1 MQQEKEQ
8 FDKLRQ
14 RQVELTEKWRKK
26 EVSDEQ
32 YASISALIDRM
43 LQNEAGLMRAIEQAN
58 TLVSWSKAHDYQL
71 FFTDDSIGR
80 YLFENANMD
89 QYRGAVLLF
98 IVIVLLS
105 GIFPGERKNEM
116 QNMLLCTKN
125 GRRPL
130 FVAKYVLGVVIACIV
145 SGGFTVI
152 HLFSAS
158 KMYDFSLWEVPL
170 QSIRQAQVIDV
181 QLSVRGYLVWTS
193 VMQMMGVVCAA
204 ISFLSISVWMKNRLY
219 AVLAGA
225 VLFVLPVIASGAGM
239 SNIFGLWFAKVF
251 LFGTPDT
258 ETRLWGTDR
267 IFNTACSS
275 GIRFYSSSVA
285 RISEKKES
293 KMIKMELKNLTKSY
307 EKGKIALDHFSA
319 ALEPGVYGLLGP
331 NGAGKSTLMN
341 LITQNLEPDE
351 GEILINGISTAK
363 MGASYRDVLGYMPQ
377 QQGLYDRFSAL
388 EFLRYFA
395 ALKGLKAKESRKR
408 IEELLEVVNLTEARN
423 RKLGGFSGGMKQRV
437 LLAQALLNEPQI
449 LILDEPTAGLDPK
462 ERIRIR
468 NYISS
473 ISENKIV
480 LIATH
485 VVSDVE
491 CIAKEI
497 LLLRSGK
504 LLEKETPEKWWNRWR
519 NLFGK

>member
-1 MQQEKEQ
+1 
-8 FDKLRQ
+8 
-14 RQVELTEKWRKK
+14 
-26 EVSDEQ
+26 
-32 YASISALIDRM
+32 
-43 LQNEAGLMRAIEQAN
+43 
-58 TLVSWSKAHDYQL
+58 
-71 FFTDDSIGR
+71 
-80 YLFENANMD
+80 
-89 QYRGAVLLF
+89 
-98 IVIVLLS
+98 
-105 GIFPGERKNEM
+105 
-116 QNMLLCTKN
+116 
-125 GRRPL
+125 
-130 FVAKYVLGVVIACIV
+130 
-145 SGGFTVI
+145 
-152 HLFSAS
+152 
-158 KMYDFSLWEVPL
+158 
-170 QSIRQAQVIDV
+170 
-181 QLSVRGYLVWTS
+181 
-193 VMQMMGVVCAA
+193 
-204 ISFLSISVWMKNRLY
+204 
-219 AVLAGA
+219 
-225 VLFVLPVIASGAGM
+225 
-239 SNIFGLWFAKVF
+239 
-251 LFGTPDT
+251 
-258 ETRLWGTDR
+258 
-267 IFNTACSS
+267 
-275 GIRFYSSSVA
+275 
-285 RISEKKES
+285 
-293 KMIKMELKNLTKSY
+293 MIKMELKNLTKSY

-319 ALEPGVYGLLGP
+319 ELEPGVYGLLGP

-395 ALKGLKAKESRKR
+395 SLKGLKAKESRKR
-408 IEELLEVVNLTEARN
+408 IEELLEVVNLTKARN

-497 LLLRSGK
+497 LFLRGGK
-504 LLEKETPEKWWNRWR
+504 LLEKETPEKLVEQMDGLVWEVIIRSDQLSQLEQVLLVSNVNIAKEGLLVRVIAE
-519 NLFGK
+519 LEQMKEQQIQFGWGTPKAAVPTLEDVYLYRMEADNKLYKN

>member
-1 MQQEKEQ
+1 
-8 FDKLRQ
+8 
-14 RQVELTEKWRKK
+14 
-26 EVSDEQ
+26 
-32 YASISALIDRM
+32 
-43 LQNEAGLMRAIEQAN
+43 
-58 TLVSWSKAHDYQL
+58 
-71 FFTDDSIGR
+71 
-80 YLFENANMD
+80 
-89 QYRGAVLLF
+89 
-98 IVIVLLS
+98 
-105 GIFPGERKNEM
+105 
-116 QNMLLCTKN
+116 
-125 GRRPL
+125 
-130 FVAKYVLGVVIACIV
+130 
-145 SGGFTVI
+145 
-152 HLFSAS
+152 
-158 KMYDFSLWEVPL
+158 
-170 QSIRQAQVIDV
+170 
-181 QLSVRGYLVWTS
+181 
-193 VMQMMGVVCAA
+193 
-204 ISFLSISVWMKNRLY
+204 
-219 AVLAGA
+219 
-225 VLFVLPVIASGAGM
+225 
-239 SNIFGLWFAKVF
+239 
-251 LFGTPDT
+251 
-258 ETRLWGTDR
+258 
-267 IFNTACSS
+267 
-275 GIRFYSSSVA
+275 
-285 RISEKKES
+285 
-293 KMIKMELKNLTKSY
+293 
-307 EKGKIALDHFSA
+307 
-319 ALEPGVYGLLGP
+319 
-331 NGAGKSTLMN
+331 MN

-462 ERIRIR
+462 QRIRIR

-504 LLEKETPEKWWNRWR
+504 LLEKETPEKLVEQMEELVWEVIIRPDQLSELEQVLLVSNVNIAKEGLLVRVIAELKQMKEQQIQFGWGTPKAAVPTLEDVYLWNM
-519 NLFGK
+519 GT

>member
-1 MQQEKEQ
+1 
-8 FDKLRQ
+8 
-14 RQVELTEKWRKK
+14 
-26 EVSDEQ
+26 
-32 YASISALIDRM
+32 
-43 LQNEAGLMRAIEQAN
+43 
-58 TLVSWSKAHDYQL
+58 
-71 FFTDDSIGR
+71 
-80 YLFENANMD
+80 
-89 QYRGAVLLF
+89 
-98 IVIVLLS
+98 
-105 GIFPGERKNEM
+105 
-116 QNMLLCTKN
+116 
-125 GRRPL
+125 
-130 FVAKYVLGVVIACIV
+130 
-145 SGGFTVI
+145 
-152 HLFSAS
+152 
-158 KMYDFSLWEVPL
+158 
-170 QSIRQAQVIDV
+170 
-181 QLSVRGYLVWTS
+181 
-193 VMQMMGVVCAA
+193 
-204 ISFLSISVWMKNRLY
+204 
-219 AVLAGA
+219 
-225 VLFVLPVIASGAGM
+225 
-239 SNIFGLWFAKVF
+239 
-251 LFGTPDT
+251 
-258 ETRLWGTDR
+258 
-267 IFNTACSS
+267 
-275 GIRFYSSSVA
+275 
-285 RISEKKES
+285 
-293 KMIKMELKNLTKSY
+293 MIKLELKNLTKSY

-319 ALEPGVYGLLGP
+319 AFEPGVYGLLGP

-351 GEILINGISTAK
+351 GEILVNGTSTAK
-363 MGASYRDVLGYMPQ
+363 MGAPYRDVLGYMPQ

-423 RKLGGFSGGMKQRV
+423 RQLGGFSGGMKQRV

-504 LLEKETPEKWWNRWR
+504 LLEKETPEKFVEQMEELVWEVIIRPDQLSELEQVLLVSNVNIAKEGLLVRVIAELEQMKEQQIQFGWGTPKAAVPTLEDVYLWNMGMVSCRMDAK
-519 NLFGK
+519 GKN

>member
-1 MQQEKEQ
+1 
-8 FDKLRQ
+8 
-14 RQVELTEKWRKK
+14 
-26 EVSDEQ
+26 
-32 YASISALIDRM
+32 
-43 LQNEAGLMRAIEQAN
+43 
-58 TLVSWSKAHDYQL
+58 
-71 FFTDDSIGR
+71 
-80 YLFENANMD
+80 
-89 QYRGAVLLF
+89 
-98 IVIVLLS
+98 
-105 GIFPGERKNEM
+105 
-116 QNMLLCTKN
+116 
-125 GRRPL
+125 
-130 FVAKYVLGVVIACIV
+130 
-145 SGGFTVI
+145 
-152 HLFSAS
+152 
-158 KMYDFSLWEVPL
+158 
-170 QSIRQAQVIDV
+170 
-181 QLSVRGYLVWTS
+181 
-193 VMQMMGVVCAA
+193 
-204 ISFLSISVWMKNRLY
+204 
-219 AVLAGA
+219 
-225 VLFVLPVIASGAGM
+225 
-239 SNIFGLWFAKVF
+239 
-251 LFGTPDT
+251 
-258 ETRLWGTDR
+258 
-267 IFNTACSS
+267 
-275 GIRFYSSSVA
+275 
-285 RISEKKES
+285 
-293 KMIKMELKNLTKSY
+293 MIKLELKNLTKSY

-319 ALEPGVYGLLGP
+319 AFEPGVYGLLGP

-351 GEILINGISTAK
+351 GEILVNGTSATK
-363 MGASYRDVLGYMPQ
+363 MGVSYRDVLGYMPQ

-408 IEELLEVVNLTEARN
+408 IEELLEVVNLMEARN

-504 LLEKETPEKWWNRWR
+504 LLEKETPEKLVEQMEKLVWEVIIRPDQLSELEQVLLVSNVNIAKEGLLVRVIAELEQMKEQQIQFGWGTPKAAVPTLEDVYLWNMGMVSCRMDAK
-519 NLFGK
+519 GKN

>member
-1 MQQEKEQ
+1 
-8 FDKLRQ
+8 
-14 RQVELTEKWRKK
+14 
-26 EVSDEQ
+26 
-32 YASISALIDRM
+32 
-43 LQNEAGLMRAIEQAN
+43 
-58 TLVSWSKAHDYQL
+58 
-71 FFTDDSIGR
+71 
-80 YLFENANMD
+80 
-89 QYRGAVLLF
+89 
-98 IVIVLLS
+98 
-105 GIFPGERKNEM
+105 
-116 QNMLLCTKN
+116 
-125 GRRPL
+125 
-130 FVAKYVLGVVIACIV
+130 
-145 SGGFTVI
+145 
-152 HLFSAS
+152 
-158 KMYDFSLWEVPL
+158 
-170 QSIRQAQVIDV
+170 
-181 QLSVRGYLVWTS
+181 
-193 VMQMMGVVCAA
+193 
-204 ISFLSISVWMKNRLY
+204 
-219 AVLAGA
+219 
-225 VLFVLPVIASGAGM
+225 
-239 SNIFGLWFAKVF
+239 
-251 LFGTPDT
+251 
-258 ETRLWGTDR
+258 
-267 IFNTACSS
+267 
-275 GIRFYSSSVA
+275 
-285 RISEKKES
+285 
-293 KMIKMELKNLTKSY
+293 MIKLELKNLTKSY

-319 ALEPGVYGLLGP
+319 AFEPGVYGLLGP

-351 GEILINGISTAK
+351 GEILVNGTSATK
-363 MGASYRDVLGYMPQ
+363 MGVSYRDVLGYMPQ

-408 IEELLEVVNLTEARN
+408 IEELLEVVNLTEAGN

-504 LLEKETPEKWWNRWR
+504 LLEKETPEKLVEQMEELVWEVIIRPDQLNQLEQVLLVSNVNIAKEGLLVRVITESEQMKAQQP
-519 NLFGK
+519 LFGWGSQKVVVPTLEDVYLYRMEADNKLYEN

>member
-1 MQQEKEQ
+1 
-8 FDKLRQ
+8 
-14 RQVELTEKWRKK
+14 
-26 EVSDEQ
+26 
-32 YASISALIDRM
+32 
-43 LQNEAGLMRAIEQAN
+43 
-58 TLVSWSKAHDYQL
+58 
-71 FFTDDSIGR
+71 
-80 YLFENANMD
+80 
-89 QYRGAVLLF
+89 
-98 IVIVLLS
+98 
-105 GIFPGERKNEM
+105 
-116 QNMLLCTKN
+116 
-125 GRRPL
+125 
-130 FVAKYVLGVVIACIV
+130 
-145 SGGFTVI
+145 
-152 HLFSAS
+152 
-158 KMYDFSLWEVPL
+158 
-170 QSIRQAQVIDV
+170 
-181 QLSVRGYLVWTS
+181 
-193 VMQMMGVVCAA
+193 
-204 ISFLSISVWMKNRLY
+204 
-219 AVLAGA
+219 
-225 VLFVLPVIASGAGM
+225 
-239 SNIFGLWFAKVF
+239 
-251 LFGTPDT
+251 
-258 ETRLWGTDR
+258 
-267 IFNTACSS
+267 
-275 GIRFYSSSVA
+275 
-285 RISEKKES
+285 
-293 KMIKMELKNLTKSY
+293 MIKMELKNLTKSY

-319 ALEPGVYGLLGP
+319 ELEPGVYGLLGP

-408 IEELLEVVNLTEARN
+408 IEELLEVVNLTEAIN

-504 LLEKETPEKWWNRWR
+504 LLEKETPEKLVEQMEELVWEVIIRPDQLSELEQVLLVSNVNIAKEGLLVRVIAELEQMKEQQIQFGWGTPKAAVPTLEDVYLWNM
-519 NLFGK
+519 GT

>member
-1 MQQEKEQ
+1 
-8 FDKLRQ
+8 
-14 RQVELTEKWRKK
+14 
-26 EVSDEQ
+26 
-32 YASISALIDRM
+32 
-43 LQNEAGLMRAIEQAN
+43 
-58 TLVSWSKAHDYQL
+58 
-71 FFTDDSIGR
+71 
-80 YLFENANMD
+80 
-89 QYRGAVLLF
+89 
-98 IVIVLLS
+98 
-105 GIFPGERKNEM
+105 
-116 QNMLLCTKN
+116 
-125 GRRPL
+125 
-130 FVAKYVLGVVIACIV
+130 
-145 SGGFTVI
+145 
-152 HLFSAS
+152 
-158 KMYDFSLWEVPL
+158 
-170 QSIRQAQVIDV
+170 
-181 QLSVRGYLVWTS
+181 
-193 VMQMMGVVCAA
+193 
-204 ISFLSISVWMKNRLY
+204 
-219 AVLAGA
+219 
-225 VLFVLPVIASGAGM
+225 
-239 SNIFGLWFAKVF
+239 
-251 LFGTPDT
+251 
-258 ETRLWGTDR
+258 
-267 IFNTACSS
+267 
-275 GIRFYSSSVA
+275 
-285 RISEKKES
+285 
-293 KMIKMELKNLTKSY
+293 MIKLELKNLTKSY

-319 ALEPGVYGLLGP
+319 AFEPGVYGLLGP

-351 GEILINGISTAK
+351 GEILVNGTSATK
-363 MGASYRDVLGYMPQ
+363 MGVSYRDVLGYMPQ

-408 IEELLEVVNLTEARN
+408 IEELLEVVNLTEAGN

-504 LLEKETPEKWWNRWR
+504 LLEKETPEKLVEQMEELVWEVIIRPDQLSELEQVLLVSNVNIAKEGLLVRVIAELEQMKEQQIQFGWGTPKAAVPTLEDVYLWNMGMVSCRMDAK
-519 NLFGK
+519 GKN

>member
-1 MQQEKEQ
+1 
-8 FDKLRQ
+8 
-14 RQVELTEKWRKK
+14 
-26 EVSDEQ
+26 
-32 YASISALIDRM
+32 
-43 LQNEAGLMRAIEQAN
+43 
-58 TLVSWSKAHDYQL
+58 
-71 FFTDDSIGR
+71 
-80 YLFENANMD
+80 
-89 QYRGAVLLF
+89 
-98 IVIVLLS
+98 
-105 GIFPGERKNEM
+105 
-116 QNMLLCTKN
+116 
-125 GRRPL
+125 
-130 FVAKYVLGVVIACIV
+130 
-145 SGGFTVI
+145 
-152 HLFSAS
+152 
-158 KMYDFSLWEVPL
+158 
-170 QSIRQAQVIDV
+170 
-181 QLSVRGYLVWTS
+181 
-193 VMQMMGVVCAA
+193 
-204 ISFLSISVWMKNRLY
+204 
-219 AVLAGA
+219 
-225 VLFVLPVIASGAGM
+225 
-239 SNIFGLWFAKVF
+239 
-251 LFGTPDT
+251 
-258 ETRLWGTDR
+258 
-267 IFNTACSS
+267 
-275 GIRFYSSSVA
+275 
-285 RISEKKES
+285 
-293 KMIKMELKNLTKSY
+293 MIKMELKNLTKSY

-319 ALEPGVYGLLGP
+319 ELEPGVYGLLGP

-408 IEELLEVVNLTEARN
+408 IEELLEVVNLMEARN

-504 LLEKETPEKWWNRWR
+504 LLEKETPEKLVEQMEELVWEVIIRPDQLSELEQVLLVSNVNIAKEGLLVRVIAELEQMKEQQIQFGWGTPKAAVPTLEDVYLWNM
-519 NLFGK
+519 GT

>member
-1 MQQEKEQ
+1 MM
-8 FDKLRQ
+8 KL
-14 RQVELTEKWRKK
+14 
-26 EVSDEQ
+26 
-32 YASISALIDRM
+32 
-43 LQNEAGLMRAIEQAN
+43 
-58 TLVSWSKAHDYQL
+58 
-71 FFTDDSIGR
+71 
-80 YLFENANMD
+80 
-89 QYRGAVLLF
+89 
-98 IVIVLLS
+98 
-105 GIFPGERKNEM
+105 
-116 QNMLLCTKN
+116 
-125 GRRPL
+125 
-130 FVAKYVLGVVIACIV
+130 
-145 SGGFTVI
+145 
-152 HLFSAS
+152 
-158 KMYDFSLWEVPL
+158 
-170 QSIRQAQVIDV
+170 
-181 QLSVRGYLVWTS
+181 
-193 VMQMMGVVCAA
+193 
-204 ISFLSISVWMKNRLY
+204 
-219 AVLAGA
+219 
-225 VLFVLPVIASGAGM
+225 
-239 SNIFGLWFAKVF
+239 
-251 LFGTPDT
+251 
-258 ETRLWGTDR
+258 
-267 IFNTACSS
+267 
-275 GIRFYSSSVA
+275 
-285 RISEKKES
+285 
-293 KMIKMELKNLTKSY
+293 ELKNLTKSY

-351 GEILINGISTAK
+351 GEILVNGISATK

-395 ALKGLKAKESRKR
+395 SLKGLKAKESRKR
-408 IEELLEVVNLTEARN
+408 IEELLEVVNLTKARN

-497 LLLRSGK
+497 LFLRGGK
-504 LLEKETPEKWWNRWR
+504 LLEKETPEKLVEQMDGLVWEVIIRSDQLSQLEQVLLVSNVNIAKEGLLVRVITESEQMKAQQP
-519 NLFGK
+519 LFGWGSQKGCCPNIGRCISISNGSRQQTLRKLKIWIKITDRFISACYFYGTTQIEKASVLSFVVTHLWTGTFYAPPDVFSLKSSNILSSRSISSFSGFFVNSDFTRESKRELSVKSSRKD

>member
-1 MQQEKEQ
+1 
-8 FDKLRQ
+8 
-14 RQVELTEKWRKK
+14 
-26 EVSDEQ
+26 
-32 YASISALIDRM
+32 
-43 LQNEAGLMRAIEQAN
+43 
-58 TLVSWSKAHDYQL
+58 
-71 FFTDDSIGR
+71 
-80 YLFENANMD
+80 
-89 QYRGAVLLF
+89 
-98 IVIVLLS
+98 
-105 GIFPGERKNEM
+105 
-116 QNMLLCTKN
+116 
-125 GRRPL
+125 
-130 FVAKYVLGVVIACIV
+130 
-145 SGGFTVI
+145 
-152 HLFSAS
+152 
-158 KMYDFSLWEVPL
+158 
-170 QSIRQAQVIDV
+170 
-181 QLSVRGYLVWTS
+181 
-193 VMQMMGVVCAA
+193 
-204 ISFLSISVWMKNRLY
+204 
-219 AVLAGA
+219 
-225 VLFVLPVIASGAGM
+225 
-239 SNIFGLWFAKVF
+239 
-251 LFGTPDT
+251 
-258 ETRLWGTDR
+258 
-267 IFNTACSS
+267 
-275 GIRFYSSSVA
+275 
-285 RISEKKES
+285 
-293 KMIKMELKNLTKSY
+293 MIKLELKNLTKSY

-319 ALEPGVYGLLGP
+319 AFEPGVYGLLGP

-351 GEILINGISTAK
+351 GEILVNGTSATK
-363 MGASYRDVLGYMPQ
+363 MGVSYRDVLGYMPQ

-408 IEELLEVVNLTEARN
+408 IEELLEVVNLTEAGN

-504 LLEKETPEKWWNRWR
+504 LLEKETPEKLVEQMEELVWEVIIRPDQLSELEQVLLVSNVNIAKEGLLVRVIAELEQMKEQQIQFGWGTPKAAVPTLEDVYLWNMGMVSCRMDAK
-519 NLFGK
+519 GKNRRDDRT

>member
-1 MQQEKEQ
+1 MM
-8 FDKLRQ
+8 KL
-14 RQVELTEKWRKK
+14 
-26 EVSDEQ
+26 
-32 YASISALIDRM
+32 
-43 LQNEAGLMRAIEQAN
+43 
-58 TLVSWSKAHDYQL
+58 
-71 FFTDDSIGR
+71 
-80 YLFENANMD
+80 
-89 QYRGAVLLF
+89 
-98 IVIVLLS
+98 
-105 GIFPGERKNEM
+105 
-116 QNMLLCTKN
+116 
-125 GRRPL
+125 
-130 FVAKYVLGVVIACIV
+130 
-145 SGGFTVI
+145 
-152 HLFSAS
+152 
-158 KMYDFSLWEVPL
+158 
-170 QSIRQAQVIDV
+170 
-181 QLSVRGYLVWTS
+181 
-193 VMQMMGVVCAA
+193 
-204 ISFLSISVWMKNRLY
+204 
-219 AVLAGA
+219 
-225 VLFVLPVIASGAGM
+225 
-239 SNIFGLWFAKVF
+239 
-251 LFGTPDT
+251 
-258 ETRLWGTDR
+258 
-267 IFNTACSS
+267 
-275 GIRFYSSSVA
+275 
-285 RISEKKES
+285 
-293 KMIKMELKNLTKSY
+293 ELKNLTKGY

-351 GEILINGISTAK
+351 GEILVNGISATK

-395 ALKGLKAKESRKR
+395 SLKGLKAKESRKR
-408 IEELLEVVNLTEARN
+408 IEELLEVVNLTKARN

-497 LLLRSGK
+497 LFLRGGK
-504 LLEKETPEKWWNRWR
+504 LLEKETPEKLVEQMDGLVWEVIIRSDQLSQLEQVLLVSNVNIAKGGLLVRVIAESEQMKEQQ
-519 NLFGK
+519 LQFGWGTQKVVVPTLEDVYLYRMEADNKLYKN

>member
-1 MQQEKEQ
+1 
-8 FDKLRQ
+8 
-14 RQVELTEKWRKK
+14 
-26 EVSDEQ
+26 
-32 YASISALIDRM
+32 
-43 LQNEAGLMRAIEQAN
+43 
-58 TLVSWSKAHDYQL
+58 
-71 FFTDDSIGR
+71 
-80 YLFENANMD
+80 
-89 QYRGAVLLF
+89 
-98 IVIVLLS
+98 
-105 GIFPGERKNEM
+105 
-116 QNMLLCTKN
+116 
-125 GRRPL
+125 
-130 FVAKYVLGVVIACIV
+130 
-145 SGGFTVI
+145 
-152 HLFSAS
+152 
-158 KMYDFSLWEVPL
+158 
-170 QSIRQAQVIDV
+170 
-181 QLSVRGYLVWTS
+181 
-193 VMQMMGVVCAA
+193 
-204 ISFLSISVWMKNRLY
+204 
-219 AVLAGA
+219 
-225 VLFVLPVIASGAGM
+225 
-239 SNIFGLWFAKVF
+239 
-251 LFGTPDT
+251 
-258 ETRLWGTDR
+258 
-267 IFNTACSS
+267 
-275 GIRFYSSSVA
+275 
-285 RISEKKES
+285 
-293 KMIKMELKNLTKSY
+293 MIKLELKNLTKSY

-319 ALEPGVYGLLGP
+319 AFEPGVYGLLGP

-351 GEILINGISTAK
+351 GEILVNDTSATK
-363 MGASYRDVLGYMPQ
+363 MGVSYRDVLGYMPQ

-408 IEELLEVVNLTEARN
+408 IEELLEVVNLTEAGN

-504 LLEKETPEKWWNRWR
+504 LLEKETPEKLVEQMEKLVWEVIIRPDQLSELEQVLLVSNVNIAKEGLLVRVIAELEQMKEQQIQFGWRTPKAAVPTLEDVYLWNMGMVSCRMDAK
-519 NLFGK
+519 GKNRRDDRT

>member
-1 MQQEKEQ
+1 MM
-8 FDKLRQ
+8 KL
-14 RQVELTEKWRKK
+14 
-26 EVSDEQ
+26 
-32 YASISALIDRM
+32 
-43 LQNEAGLMRAIEQAN
+43 
-58 TLVSWSKAHDYQL
+58 
-71 FFTDDSIGR
+71 
-80 YLFENANMD
+80 
-89 QYRGAVLLF
+89 
-98 IVIVLLS
+98 
-105 GIFPGERKNEM
+105 
-116 QNMLLCTKN
+116 
-125 GRRPL
+125 
-130 FVAKYVLGVVIACIV
+130 
-145 SGGFTVI
+145 
-152 HLFSAS
+152 
-158 KMYDFSLWEVPL
+158 
-170 QSIRQAQVIDV
+170 
-181 QLSVRGYLVWTS
+181 
-193 VMQMMGVVCAA
+193 
-204 ISFLSISVWMKNRLY
+204 
-219 AVLAGA
+219 
-225 VLFVLPVIASGAGM
+225 
-239 SNIFGLWFAKVF
+239 
-251 LFGTPDT
+251 
-258 ETRLWGTDR
+258 
-267 IFNTACSS
+267 
-275 GIRFYSSSVA
+275 
-285 RISEKKES
+285 
-293 KMIKMELKNLTKSY
+293 ELKNLTKSY
-307 EKGKIALDHFSA
+307 EKGKIALDHFST

-395 ALKGLKAKESRKR
+395 SLKGLKAKESRKR
-408 IEELLEVVNLTEARN
+408 IEELLEVVNLTKARN

-497 LLLRSGK
+497 LFLRGGK
-504 LLEKETPEKWWNRWR
+504 LLEKETPEKLVEQMDGLVWEVIIRSDQLSQLEQVLLVSNVNIAKEGLLVRVIAESEQMKEQQ
-519 NLFGK
+519 LQFGWGTQKVVVPTLEDVYLYRMEADNKLYKN